1 MINIAPQNA
10 ASTKVAVTNTAT
22 GLYALMNTAGSVQNS
37 QKYYTDERAN
47 AVSITPE
54 DGDVR
59 MLFGGTPTAALG
71 ELLKQGTKYYFPG
84 VQPGQMTLIRTG
96 AANVNCS
103 VNLYVAKQGESPTA
117 VSDPANAGTESG
129 VYAEDTASA
138 GGDNAVAQLTVREDT
153 PATNTSADGDYQFQK
168 GDAKGYTWTR
178 EGYAPKYEDGTA
190 ERAIIGNKPTI
201 DSNYTQ
207 SNKIFDGSAATI
219 NIKAT
224 AGVLGGLDLYN
235 AGAAKLFIM
244 FFNDANT
251 ASNAQVPDL
260 GPFTLPAG
268 TGRNIGAEYFM
279 AKQQHFTTGIAV
291 GISTTVGSYTA
302 YGTPS
307 EITGSFSYS

>member
-47 AVSITPE
+47 AISITPE

-96 AANVNCS
+96 AADVNCS

-190 ERAIIGNKPTI
+190 ERAIIGKQPTI
-201 DSNYTQ
+201 NSDYTQ
-207 SNKIFDGSAATI
+207 SNKIFDGTAATV
-219 NIKAT
+219 NVKAT
-224 AGVLGGLDLYN
+224 AGVLGGFTFYNSGATLLYVQ
-235 AGAAKLFIM
+235 

-251 ASNAQVPDL
+251 AAGAQVPDL
-260 GPFTLPAG
+260 GSFPLPG
-268 TGRNIGAEYFM
+268 TTGISIGADYFI
-279 AKQQHFTTGIAV
+279 ANQHYFSTGIAV
-291 GISTTVGSYTA
+291 GISSTADDYTA
-302 YGTPS
+302 HGTPS
-307 EITGSFSYS
+307 EVTGQINYS